1 MTVQPLAITE
11 IVTDPD
17 TQPRVKMSVAAAIEY
32 GDELH
37 GGAEFPPVVVFFDGE
52 KYWLADGNHRL
63 TAHET
68 EGRTTIQA
76 EVHEGGKRDAILFA
90 CGANAMNGIRRTN
103 ADKRQAVER
112 LLVDA
117 EWSKW
122 NDSEIARRCSVH
134 HTTVATLRSELSCE
148 VSKIRTVTR
157 NGTTYQQDTSNIGT
171 AAPKPER
178 PDELTDEEIARFQE
192 TSRKEGVTE
201 ERTAIVYGV
210 ISSLEDLAA
219 LDATP
224 EKFWTTLCY
233 DYSRPRV
240 LKALPAAS
248 KWLHGLSTLA
258 KGNPK

>member
-1 MTVQPLAITE
+1 MTVQPLAIAE
-11 IVTDPD
+11 IVTDPE

-63 TAHET
+63 TAHEI
-68 EGRTTIQA
+68 EDKTTIQA
-76 EVHEGGKRDAILFA
+76 EVHEGGKRDAILYA
-90 CGANAMNGIRRTN
+90 CGANAANGIRRTN

-112 LLVDA
+112 LLADA

-122 NDSEIARRCSVH
+122 SDREISRRAAVGKDL
-134 HTTVATLRSELSCE
+134 VAEMRSICL
-148 VSKIRTVTR
+148 KRQIDTRTVTR

-171 AAPKPER
+171 AAHKPER

-224 EKFWTTLCY
+224 EEFWTTLCY
-233 DYSRPRV
+233 EYSRPKV

-258 KGNPK
+258 KGNLK